1 MRLRIFAATLVGMLA
16 WSVSPAA
23 AQTQTQ
29 NQTRNQTRTPKI
41 TVPTRSIYEY
51 LDKYAGG
58 DDTVVREFAR
68 TAGEKQIKTIEDQGA
83 RWINANPTAH
93 ARRRLAAAAFVLEVA
108 REWQGTPNWH
118 LARRLI
124 SWSCHEFSSTKAPPE
139 RGEQLWYLA
148 SVALVGGA
156 EDWWFLIGRSAF
168 ADAKKSG
175 KAPVDDELFRGHLA
189 HALERFP
196 NDPRFALAN
205 AVSIESLSWEVGGIG
220 RDPNQRGI
228 IAGQI
233 AQEALGKT
241 VQDWDGSAPPG
252 KAGNRGVTTGP
263 GVPEVQRVAMR
274 YASLANQAPVAAEA
288 KIRAGLVSF
297 RISNNERA
305 LGHLLQVPQLTTDPF
320 LIHLSRLIEGVVH
333 ERQGQYDDA
342 VAAYRAALQAVP
354 RAQTASTM
362 LAARLIK
369 MGKLAEAA
377 QVAEEFFSGPTVVD
391 PWRLYRLGDYR
402 SWPSLMEQLRAEFQ

>member
-1 MRLRIFAATLVGMLA
+1 MRLRIFSATLVGMLA
-16 WSVSPAA
+16 WSLVPVA
-23 AQTQTQ
+23 AQ
-29 NQTRNQTRTPKI
+29 NQNQTRTPKI
-41 TVPTRSIYEY
+41 QVPTRSIYEY
-51 LDKYAGG
+51 FDKYAGG
-58 DDTVVREFAR
+58 DATAVREFAR
-68 TAGEKQIKTIEDQGA
+68 TANEKQVKTIEDQGA

-108 REWQGTPNWH
+108 REWQGSQNWF
-118 LARRLI
+118 LGRRLI
-124 SWSCHEFSSTKAPPE
+124 SWACHEFRSTKEPPE

-148 SVALVGGA
+148 SVALIGGA

-168 ADAKKSG
+168 ADAKKAG

-189 HALERFP
+189 HALARFP

-205 AVSIESLSWEVGGIG
+205 AVSIESLSWEVGGLG

-233 AQEALGKT
+233 APEALGRT
-241 VQDWDGSAPPG
+241 VLDWDESSAGG
-252 KAGNRGVTTGP
+252 KAAKRGVTAGP
-263 GVPEVQRVAMR
+263 GVTEVQRVAMR
-274 YASLANQAPVAAEA
+274 YASLASQPPVAAEA
-288 KIRAGLVSF
+288 NIRAGLVSY
-297 RISNNERA
+297 RIANNEQA
-305 LGHLLQVPQLTTDPF
+305 LGHLLQVPRLTEDPF
-320 LIHLSRLIEGVVH
+320 LVHLSRLIEGVVR
-333 ERQGQYDDA
+333 ERQGRDDDA

-369 MGKLAEAA
+369 MGRLTEAA

-391 PWRLYRLGDYR
+391 PWRLYRLGDFR

>member
-16 WSVSPAA
+16 WSPSPVAA
-23 AQTQTQ
+23 Q
-29 NQTRNQTRTPKI
+29 NQTRSPKI
-41 TVPTRSIYEY
+41 AVPSRSIYEY

-68 TAGEKQIKTIEDQGA
+68 LAGEKQIKTIEDQGG

-108 REWQGTPNWH
+108 REWQGTQNWH
-118 LARRLI
+118 LGRRLI
-124 SWSCHEFSSTKAPPE
+124 SWACHEFGSTKAPPE

-148 SVALVGGA
+148 SISLIGGA

-168 ADAKKSG
+168 ADAKKQG
-175 KAPVDDELFRGHLA
+175 KTPVDDELFRGHLA
-189 HALERFP
+189 HALARFP
-196 NDPRFALAN
+196 NDPRFALAR
-205 AVSIESLSWEVGGIG
+205 AVSIESLSWEVGGLG
-220 RDPNQRGI
+220 RDPNRRGI
-228 IAGQI
+228 IAGEI
-233 AQEALGKT
+233 APEALGKT
-241 VQDWDGSAPPG
+241 VLDWDESSPAG
-252 KAGNRGVTTGP
+252 KAANRAVTAGP

-274 YASLANQAPVAAEA
+274 YASLASQPPVAAEA
-288 KIRAGLVSF
+288 NIRAGLVSY
-297 RISNNERA
+297 RIANNEQA
-305 LGHLLQVPQLTTDPF
+305 LGHLLQVPQLTEDPF
-320 LIHLSRLIEGVVH
+320 LVHLSRLIEGVVR
-333 ERQGQYDDA
+333 ERQGRDDDA

-369 MGKLAEAA
+369 MGRLTEAA
-377 QVAEEFFSGPTVVD
+377 QIAEEFFSGPTVVD
-391 PWRLYRLGDYR
+391 PWRLYRLGDFR